1 MPVSLP
7 DQTDAHELY
16 GVSAAQTVTPRTK
29 TVMLAIGDEI
39 ELYRFLPDRASS
51 TIMLKNPSRGVACG
65 QLKKR
70 RPGQKGL
77 TASMQ
82 HEQSSHSMHAML
94 QAESRS
100 QALIR
105 FAQRMQAKGR
115 AATNMSKAR
124 GKSGAALAQG
134 QAALP
139 QSQGR
144 AITDLSHTITGMK
157 MSHRSSSVNR
167 SQAQVAG
174 ASLVQ
179 ESVKEC
185 EPAQFSGELLLH
197 SLVST
202 AMALRKRTAAAFPR
216 SQKEQSTVS
225 RAGMHHKGHVKK
237 GLARQ
242 GCSKQGHAGEDA
254 VPESPADWYEVAEE
268 FERMLIPAGKGCAA
282 YTAKGIAAQEATGL
296 PVMTQ
301 DPSLLQLA
309 EDAAGEELPGQVCQ
323 PEGHSRQVKGQG
335 SCAERQAHDTEGQM
349 CDLEG
354 QTQAGSPSAPFPM
367 LALDL
372 VSSNAPAEG
381 GSVVITD
388 SQKAEALL
396 DAQAQKAAA
405 HLSAHIKQSP
415 ALARAQQQQPP
426 VQVHAVCANAVSH
439 NLQDA
444 QICTAGGRATMT
456 ASHSAPASRQS
467 GSHQKIEPLKYD
479 HSGSIEGSSP
489 ARVLQ
494 ELPSH
499 QIPRH
504 ASIQQKQQKVLP
516 KGQNSDALPCDKSV
530 DSQQGRGRAAGH
542 NGPGRG
548 SCRGTDSVHDHD
560 AVCAVV
566 IETLAQQQQWRQRSA
581 AVYHEARDAQHAM
594 SFQSNTVPLASAAER
609 PRQKLPMPW
618 QPPGEQHCTA
628 HLQKSDQIQQVV
640 NLLTKG
646 GSLC

>member
-1 MPVSLP
+1 
-7 DQTDAHELY
+7 
-16 GVSAAQTVTPRTK
+16 
-29 TVMLAIGDEI
+29 ML
-39 ELYRFLPDRASS
+39 R
-51 TIMLKNPSRGVACG
+51 V
-65 QLKKR
+65 
-70 RPGQKGL
+70 
-77 TASMQ
+77 
-82 HEQSSHSMHAML
+82 
-94 QAESRS
+94 
-100 QALIR
+100 
-105 FAQRMQAKGR
+105 
-115 AATNMSKAR
+115 
-124 GKSGAALAQG
+124 
-134 QAALP
+134 
-139 QSQGR
+139 
-144 AITDLSHTITGMK
+144 LS
-157 MSHRSSSVNR
+157 
-167 SQAQVAG
+167 
-174 ASLVQ
+174 
-179 ESVKEC
+179 C
-185 EPAQFSGELLLH
+185 
-197 SLVST
+197 
-202 AMALRKRTAAAFPR
+202 
-216 SQKEQSTVS
+216 
-225 RAGMHHKGHVKK
+225 
-237 GLARQ
+237 
-242 GCSKQGHAGEDA
+242 C
-254 VPESPADWYEVAEE
+254 
-268 FERMLIPAGKGCAA
+268 AGKGCAA

-301 DPSLLQLA
+301 DPVLNQWLNPLFQMSSTSPSDYAADGDVASGYVSAQLQQQSVSLVFQKEAESGSQLQVWQHESLQQPAQQQSQQQPHQQPQPQPQTQNDSHHLCDSVSLTASCVCGAHAESLVVSNRPGLQSLLQLA

>member
-1 MPVSLP
+1 
-7 DQTDAHELY
+7 
-16 GVSAAQTVTPRTK
+16 
-29 TVMLAIGDEI
+29 MLAIGDEI

-124 GKSGAALAQG
+124 GK
-134 QAALP
+134 
-139 QSQGR
+139 
-144 AITDLSHTITGMK
+144 K
-157 MSHRSSSVNR
+157 
-167 SQAQVAG
+167 
-174 ASLVQ
+174 
-179 ESVKEC
+179 
-185 EPAQFSGELLLH
+185 
-197 SLVST
+197 
-202 AMALRKRTAAAFPR
+202 
-216 SQKEQSTVS
+216 
-225 RAGMHHKGHVKK
+225 
-237 GLARQ
+237 
-242 GCSKQGHAGEDA
+242 
-254 VPESPADWYEVAEE
+254 E

-301 DPSLLQLA
+301 DPVLNQWLNPLFQMSSTSPS
-309 EDAAGEELPGQVCQ
+309 DYAADGDVASG
-323 PEGHSRQVKGQG
+323 
-335 SCAERQAHDTEGQM
+335 QAHDTEGQM

-426 VQVHAVCANAVSH
+426 VQ
-439 NLQDA
+439 
-444 QICTAGGRATMT
+444 
-456 ASHSAPASRQS
+456 
-467 GSHQKIEPLKYD
+467 
-479 HSGSIEGSSP
+479 
-489 ARVLQ
+489 
-494 ELPSH
+494 
-499 QIPRH
+499 
-504 ASIQQKQQKVLP
+504 
-516 KGQNSDALPCDKSV
+516 
-530 DSQQGRGRAAGH
+530 
-542 NGPGRG
+542 
-548 SCRGTDSVHDHD
+548 
-560 AVCAVV
+560 
-566 IETLAQQQQWRQRSA
+566 
-581 AVYHEARDAQHAM
+581 
-594 SFQSNTVPLASAAER
+594 TVR
-609 PRQKLPMPW
+609 
-618 QPPGEQHCTA
+618 QPP
-628 HLQKSDQIQQVV
+628 KD
-640 NLLTKG
+640 
-646 GSLC
+646 